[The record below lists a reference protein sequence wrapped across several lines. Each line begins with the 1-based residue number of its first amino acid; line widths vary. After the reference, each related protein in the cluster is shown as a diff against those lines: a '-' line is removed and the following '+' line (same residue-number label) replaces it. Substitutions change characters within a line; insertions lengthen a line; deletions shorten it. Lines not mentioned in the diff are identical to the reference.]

1 MSKKML
7 PAMIFALCAMS
18 GVIGYLL
25 GCQKKIEEFY
35 SYDGDYDFDY
45 KFPDLSDSDL
55 ADDIAKKA
63 QTPEE

>member
-1 MSKKML
+1 
-7 PAMIFALCAMS
+7 MIFALCAMS

-25 GCQKKIEEFY
+25 GRQKRIKEP
-35 SYDGDYDFDY
+35 YDKDYNFNNE
-45 KFPDLSDSDL
+45 FPDPKDVDL

>member
-7 PAMIFALCAMS
+7 PAMIFALCTMS

-25 GCQKKIEEFY
+25 GRRKRIKDP
-35 SYDGDYDFDY
+35 YDKGYDFNNE
-45 KFPDLSDSDL
+45 FPDLDDVDL